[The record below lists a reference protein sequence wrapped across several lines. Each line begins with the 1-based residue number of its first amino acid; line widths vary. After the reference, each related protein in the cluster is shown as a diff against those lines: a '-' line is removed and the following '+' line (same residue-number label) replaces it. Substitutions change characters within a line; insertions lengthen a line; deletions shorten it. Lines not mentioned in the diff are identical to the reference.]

1 MTEKQR
7 DSAYQLAMLALQS
20 DRYREDPDYRDTTDN
35 VLAWANP
42 YLPTAPTTEPN
53 SVTQ

>member
-1 MTEKQR
+1 MNETER

-20 DRYREDPDYRDTTDN
+20 DRYRDDPDYRDATDN
-35 VLAWANP
+35 VLAWASP
-42 YLPTAPTTEPN
+42 YLPNKPTEPN